1 MNEEPINEF
10 EKIEKKIKLSNLLSG
25 KKFADLEL
33 QIGKL
38 EEKLNEISSDFP
50 KIRDRT
56 EEIENLL
63 NVINLGLVDYKK
75 KFENIN
81 ARFETIEK
89 VPENVKKSMFEYEKK
104 LKVLSDEIKNLSTNL
119 GTLKNLKEEVTQVV
133 DEKIS
138 SQIQVLKTTSESN
151 KMEIEHIKRDL
162 DAFSSS
168 VKSFERTVQLTNL
181 DKLIERFDTIDRKIR
196 DTQLEVEKFRKTFTG
211 VTFTDTDIRSLKEGL
226 NNLSSTVMDKLSELN
241 ELQTSLNIITQ
252 KMDDLN
258 FFETIGKLK
267 SDLKEKE
274 SMILDD
280 RTNIEEL
287 RARIDRI
294 SAMGV
299 ERLQP
304 IRGID
309 KDVQEKMAGLDV
321 ASVEELVRRSEEMY
335 KDMIRR
341 VSELK
346 DLDKKLDVIESDAR
360 SRTLPP
366 DVNEILTKIHERLE
380 NVEDRYNQ
388 VLNVLKSEVKNIK
401 SEISKPEIK
410 EMKKKIGGLEKI
422 LDSIDKDLSNY
433 RKQMEERVRSI
444 EKRKNIKIPNEIV
457 DDINSLK
464 NTVSLLTADNKELR
478 RSAREIRIAQ
488 MDTITSKAFTGLVN
502 RIKALEEKI
511 IDFEK
516 SAIKEKPVEIAVT
529 PEMLDSLSERIKVL
543 ENKMIDFEKSTG
555 MGSLAQKKEYVS
567 LMNLKADLEKE
578 INDIKKKMTEGYSV
592 QPVILE

>member
-366 DVNEILTKIHERLE
+366 DVNEILTKIHGRLE

>member
-1 MNEEPINEF
+1 LNEEPINEF

-366 DVNEILTKIHERLE
+366 DVNEILTKIHGRLE

>member
-1 MNEEPINEF
+1 
-10 EKIEKKIKLSNLLSG
+10 
-25 KKFADLEL
+25 
-33 QIGKL
+33 
-38 EEKLNEISSDFP
+38 
-50 KIRDRT
+50 
-56 EEIENLL
+56 
-63 NVINLGLVDYKK
+63 
-75 KFENIN
+75 
-81 ARFETIEK
+81 
-89 VPENVKKSMFEYEKK
+89 
-104 LKVLSDEIKNLSTNL
+104 
-119 GTLKNLKEEVTQVV
+119 
-133 DEKIS
+133 
-138 SQIQVLKTTSESN
+138 
-151 KMEIEHIKRDL
+151 
-162 DAFSSS
+162 
-168 VKSFERTVQLTNL
+168 
-181 DKLIERFDTIDRKIR
+181 
-196 DTQLEVEKFRKTFTG
+196 
-211 VTFTDTDIRSLKEGL
+211 
-226 NNLSSTVMDKLSELN
+226 
-241 ELQTSLNIITQ
+241 
-252 KMDDLN
+252 
-258 FFETIGKLK
+258 
-267 SDLKEKE
+267 
-274 SMILDD
+274 
-280 RTNIEEL
+280 
-287 RARIDRI
+287 
-294 SAMGV
+294 
-299 ERLQP
+299 
-304 IRGID
+304 
-309 KDVQEKMAGLDV
+309 
-321 ASVEELVRRSEEMY
+321 LVRRSEEMY

>member
-1 MNEEPINEF
+1 LNEEPINEF